1 MEKESFIN
9 IPRDLYDTLMDSF
22 NKVISV
28 YQENGELKG
37 KLIAL
42 ESEKKLLIELQSNN
56 NYQGVNNDTENQSN
70 LLYKNENL
78 QNFQNDEINLSETP
92 DNEDSE
98 ELIFSTKKDSEA
110 SIKSIKNSSRIVG
123 FWIFTLS
130 LLSIFVNFWIQNF
143 SLIARDIYITLG
155 IFSPFMFGGLL
166 AILNPKLPGTFG
178 WILTFITSTFFTLHY
193 FDILNYF

>member
-1 MEKESFIN
+1 MEKDSFIN

-42 ESEKKLLIELQSNN
+42 ESEKNLLIELQNNN
-56 NYQGVNNDTENQSN
+56 NYQKVNNATENQSK
-70 LLYKNENL
+70 LLYENENL
-78 QNFQNDEINLSETP
+78 QNFQNDEVNLSETSN
-92 DNEDSE
+92 NEDSE
-98 ELIFSTKKDSEA
+98 ELVFSTKQDNEA
-110 SIKSIKNSSRIVG
+110 NIKSIKNSSRIVG

-178 WILTFITSTFFTLHY
+178 WILTFFTSTFFTLHY